1 MSDIDITK
9 YPEGFEAILN
19 ALDYLPDDM
28 EVRTQFL
35 MGYIWTCLFEAFL

>member
-1 MSDIDITK
+1 MSEVDITK
-9 YPEGFEAILN
+9 FPEGFEAVLA
-19 ALDYLPDDM
+19 ALDFLPDDP